1 MPFYRSIV
9 CPRSSD
15 PFLYSKLLQKTGHY
29 VLNIHYLYNSI
40 DIRTIPGTMNTLSW
54 KPGYIYDIYQ
64 NVCQQSCCNC
74 CVASW
79 IMFKHMNH
87 VQQTYTGVDWE
98 RCTFHTECSIIKDNT
113 VNRLNIRVRLCSH
126 HLSFH
131 LKMQIPM
138 NSNQVTVYEWALEF
152 MYTKK

>member
-1 MPFYRSIV
+1 MDIRDAKWFIYIRMPFYRSIV

-29 VLNIHYLYNSI
+29 VLNVQYLYNSI

-98 RCTFHTECSIIKDNT
+98 RCTFHTECSIITYMSGPWN
-113 VNRLNIRVRLCSH
+113 LCTQ
-126 HLSFH
+126 
-131 LKMQIPM
+131 KK
-138 NSNQVTVYEWALEF
+138 VT
-152 MYTKK
+152 